1 MWFWPMNF
9 KMNPASGL
17 LYAQLSPLIFSQK
30 FAFGVHFLED
40 FFGENDMSVF
50 VVVVAV
56 FVGVL
61 DFGGIVRHK
70 YYNEFKQ
77 A

>member
-1 MWFWPMNF
+1 MYFE
-9 KMNPASGL
+9 MNPASGL
-17 LYAQLSPLIFSQK
+17 LNAELSPLMLSEK

-40 FFGENDMSVF
+40 LFGENDVSVF
-50 VVVVAV
+50 VVVVGI

-77 A
+77 S